1 MKLSW
6 EDEDN
11 EEDPNNPM
19 DLQSSDEDEGDLY
32 TLTATEK
39 YRAMKVT
46 QTNTRRLKL
55 VWAREKTQP
64 RNKVN
69 YKYNKVLKTKN

>member
-19 DLQSSDEDEGDLY
+19 DLQSSDEDEGNLY

-39 YRAMKVT
+39 YRPMKVT
-46 QTNTRRLKL
+46 QTSKKSSLSKHK
-55 VWAREKTQP
+55 KTQTSLSK
-64 RNKVN
+64 RKNAA
-69 YKYNKVLKTKN
+69 TKQSKLQI

>member
-19 DLQSSDEDEGDLY
+19 DLQLSDEDEGDLY

-55 VWAREKTQP
+55 V
-64 RNKVN
+64 
-69 YKYNKVLKTKN
+69 